1 MKDLKNLQ
9 EENRKLQ
16 QQLQELNQKLEKS
29 EGYKGYFISL
39 ITNEIIN
46 PFTSILGLSQGITQL
61 NDDEIKKAREL
72 AQIIYSEAFF
82 LDFQLSNIFMAARLE
97 AGEAIAN
104 PAVVD
109 LISVM
114 ENLIDEFKTESLNKH
129 VDIRLIANEL
139 TNTDQ
144 FVTDPIIVKMV
155 VANLISNAIKA
166 SKEGGSVVVDINI
179 DNGVL
184 KISVQDFGVGI
195 EPKSLHELFERFK
208 RVDETINSI
217 NTGSGIGLPVARGVL
232 DLLHGDIAIESKPG
246 EGSTFKV
253 TIPEAVRTDC
263 GFAADDDELF
273 FDVDGE
279 EESF

>member
-1 MKDLKNLQ
+1 MKELKNLK

-61 NDDEIKKAREL
+61 SDDEINKAREL

-104 PAVVD
+104 PVVVD

-114 ENLIDEFKTESLNKH
+114 ENLIDEFKTESLNKQ
-129 VDIRLIANEL
+129 VDIRFNANKL

-166 SKEGGSVVVDINI
+166 SKEGGSVVVDIKV
-179 DNGVL
+179 DNGIL
-184 KISVQDFGVGI
+184 NISVQDFGVGI
-195 EPKSLHELFERFK
+195 EPQSLHELFERFK

-232 DLLHGDIAIESKPG
+232 DLLHGDIAIESIPG
-246 EGSTFKV
+246 EGSTFMV